1 MVVQESLTTFGMP
14 FQKINIHSTSFA
26 ITCTF
31 EMYPE
36 VISGMILIFNKKYKK
51 ILKLEFMLKNTNL
64 LKAWFTQFFS
74 MSV

>member
-1 MVVQESLTTFGMP
+1 
-14 FQKINIHSTSFA
+14 
-26 ITCTF
+26 
-31 EMYPE
+31 MYPE